1 MFPPVPKDQ
10 RSTVVVAVT
19 AIGVLAAASVYL
31 LQTEKIALGAGVAGF
46 LAAVLALGQWA
57 LSQAREDAKVRW
69 EAVRAY
75 YEQRDEGVMLEVAP
89 EVFAGNFSRAKVYCN
104 FFEKWGRLVQMG
116 YMPHEIF
123 DGSTGVHIVNA
134 MLKLETFLIER
145 RTRNPLYA
153 SSYLW
158 LVRNTVRKPEVR
170 SHVAYQDVERV
181 LQQLNAA

>member
-10 RSTVVVAVT
+10 RDAVAVAVT
-19 AIGVLAAASVYL
+19 TIGVLAAASVYL

-69 EAVRAY
+69 EAVRTY
-75 YEQRDEGVMLEVAP
+75 YEQRDEGVMLEVAS
-89 EVFAGNFSRAKVYCN
+89 EVFAGNFGRASVYCN

-123 DGSTGVHIVNA
+123 DGSTGVHIVSA
-134 MLKLETFLIER
+134 MLKLEDFLSER
-145 RTRNPLYA
+145 RARNPLYA

-158 LVRNTVRKPEVR
+158 LVRSTIRKLEVR
-170 SHVAYQDVERV
+170 SHVAYEEVDRV
-181 LQQLNAA
+181 LRRLNAA